1 MESKLRFFFYF
12 RTKSLP
18 TLTYFSLRAPLE
30 RNILY
35 NVRYRFV
42 YGMYTFM
49 VFWFMSGQDMC
60 ESSREKIA
68 MLGNRYYT
76 LILKV

>member
-1 MESKLRFFFYF
+1 MEPNFFFFFDF

-49 VFWFMSGQDMC
+49 VFFFD
-60 ESSREKIA
+60 
-68 MLGNRYYT
+68 L
-76 LILKV
+76 